1 EEREVVPC
9 AVDVR
14 TVLSVARDRTPD
26 QSGIV
31 GGELHV
37 AEPQLVVA
45 PRPSGFDQH
54 VDGAGERAYDCGRAF
69 VLQVEGDRPLAAV
82 VRDVRSGDPADRVA
96 APWLVDAHDVGT
108 EIGQEF
114 RAVRPGL
121 QAREVEYA

>member
-1 EEREVVPC
+1 MPRP
-9 AVDVR
+9 VDVR
-14 TVLSVARDRTPD
+14 TVLSVARNCTPD

-31 GGELHV
+31 GGELRV
-37 AEPQLVVA
+37 AEAQLVVA

-54 VDGAGERAYDCGRAF
+54 VDSAGERAYDFGRAF

-96 APWLVDAHDVGT
+96 APRLFDAHDVGT